1 MSITTYGW
9 LVLIFPLAGAILIG
23 LTFKALPRASTASSA
38 SLAIFLAF
46 LSAVGMLIKLGDRS
60 EESKQVVSVA
70 WDYAKTVGVDA
81 QVSILIDPL
90 STMMCLVVPASRR

>member
-23 LTFKALPRASTASSA
+23 LTFKALPQRVHGVIGI
-38 SLAIFLAF
+38 LAIFLAF

-60 EESKQVVSVA
+60 RGA
-70 WDYAKTVGVDA
+70 
-81 QVSILIDPL
+81 
-90 STMMCLVVPASRR
+90 ASRSSRSRGTTRTRSASTRSCRS